1 MAKTWEQEKAYCAR
15 RAEAL
20 GAEMDAAIETGD
32 RDRFTVAYQKV
43 MRYMTV
49 RQRSTYYRRWLQSPK
64 REKVVP
70 V

>member
-1 MAKTWEQEKAYCAR
+1 MARTWAQEKAYTAR

-32 RDRFTVAYQKV
+32 RDRFTAAYQTA

-49 RQRSTYYRRWLQSPK
+49 KQRSVYFRRWLNSPT
-64 REKVVP
+64 REKVVLK
-70 V
+70 

>member
-32 RDRFTVAYQKV
+32 RDRFTAAYQKA

-49 RQRSTYYRRWLQSPK
+49 KQRSTYFTRWLNSPA
-64 REKVVP
+64 RERIV
-70 V
+70 

>member
-1 MAKTWEQEKAYCAR
+1 MAKTWELEKAYCAR

-32 RDRFTVAYQKV
+32 RDRFTAAYHKA

-49 RQRSTYYRRWLQSPK
+49 KQRSTYFTRWLHSPA
-64 REKVVP
+64 REKIV
-70 V
+70 

>member
-20 GAEMDAAIETGD
+20 GAEMDAAIEAGD
-32 RDRFTVAYQKV
+32 RDRFTVAYQTA

-49 RQRSTYYRRWLQSPK
+49 KQRSVYFMRWLHSPA
-64 REKVVP
+64 RERVI
-70 V
+70 